1 MTIKMEATVYSFEK
15 LEVWKESRFLV
26 KLIYKYT
33 QSFPKEEIFGLTGQL
48 RRAAISISSN
58 IAEGAGRKTK
68 KDQAHFYTISYG
80 SLMELLNQLIIS
92 VDLNYLNLEILD
104 TELRPIISK
113 ISIKLYGLK
122 NRV

>member
-1 MTIKMEATVYSFEK
+1 MKATIYSFEK
-15 LEVWKESRFLV
+15 LEVWKESRILV

-58 IAEGAGRKTK
+58 IAEGAGRKTIK
-68 KDQAHFYTISYG
+68 NQAHFYTISYG

-104 TELRPIISK
+104 NELRPIISK